1 MAKNR
6 YYHYDHEACA
16 FVEVRPARTRL
27 YAQLSGLAVGALLL
41 AGAMTWGIDRLTE
54 TPEEL
59 ALQAENQALQE
70 QLTRTEERIETVA
83 TQLDA
88 LAEAD
93 QSLYRVLLGAEPIS
107 DDVRQVG
114 VGGADA
120 YQRFNRFST
129 PTTQVMRQTTEQLDR
144 LERQIS
150 LQNTSFRELA
160 SLAAEHEAWL
170 TEMPAILPATG
181 RVVSGFG
188 MRRHPILK
196 ITRMHKGLDIVVPTG
211 TPVFATGDGVVK
223 EAGRNAGYGLN
234 IVIEHPKAGYQ
245 TRYAHLSKIP
255 SGMRPGRRVARGEQ
269 IGLSGNTG
277 LSKAP
282 HLHYE
287 VLDLDGRALNP
298 IYFFAPSMTP
308 QQYRKLLAESESVGT
323 SLD

>member
-1 MAKNR
+1 MDLQIRQLEAKQRRFQELFGER
-6 YYHYDHEACA
+6 YEQNVSLSRYTS
-16 FVEVRPARTRL
+16 ARK
-27 YAQLSGLAVGALLL
+27 
-41 AGAMTWGIDRLTE
+41 
-54 TPEEL
+54 
-59 ALQAENQALQE
+59 
-70 QLTRTEERIETVA
+70 
-83 TQLDA
+83 
-88 LAEAD
+88 
-93 QSLYRVLLGAEPIS
+93 
-107 DDVRQVG
+107 
-114 VGGADA
+114 
-120 YQRFNRFST
+120 
-129 PTTQVMRQTTEQLDR
+129 
-144 LERQIS
+144 
-150 LQNTSFRELA
+150 
-160 SLAAEHEAWL
+160 
-170 TEMPAILPATG
+170 
-181 RVVSGFG
+181 
-188 MRRHPILK
+188 HPILK